1 LGKENGSDGHPS
13 TTMID
18 EFSSPNTDDKDLNSS
33 PLAKVIQKLDDAN
46 HFSATKLNFDLN
58 LDFQNE

>member
-1 LGKENGSDGHPS
+1 
-13 TTMID
+13 MID